1 MMPMTLPP
9 ASNLAINRTGD
20 LWELDR
26 HRVYC
31 GNTPDPRVYAR
42 LMDGE
47 RATTVVTGP
56 PYNVRIDGHVSGLG
70 AVHHRDLV
78 MASGEMDDN
87 EFTDVDQLPPMAAPF
102 ITFLANGRMADYE
115 ATPDLIGKL
124 KHGEML
130 TIQAVN
136 VAGAAISFALPL
148 VDFAKANVG
157 PPPIRRCWKS
167 SSRSSRKGSCTT
179 SCRGAPTRPSRRWKG
194 RGCRASCRS
203 EPTRPARSW
212 KARVALRP
220 HRAAE

>member
-102 ITFLANGRMADYE
+102 ITFLANGCMADYE

-157 PPPIRRCWKS
+157 PPTYPKVLEEQQPQQQERKLHDELQRRADEALKKVERQRLQGELQKRADEARKKLES
-167 SSRSSRKGSCTT
+167 QGGAAPASSR
-179 SCRGAPTRPSRRWKG
+179 
-194 RGCRASCRS
+194 
-203 EPTRPARSW
+203 
-212 KARVALRP
+212 
-220 HRAAE
+220 